1 MAKKDDMNVITSTLT
16 VNIPTFSERYTEK
29 KNVTF
34 FNIEVYNNY
43 SRVKWGLE
51 KRYSSFE
58 ELRDQLVKLLSNVP
72 SLPGKSFFKITSYD
86 GLNKR
91 KLSLEQFLKDCV
103 GRKDIMTNESFRDF
117 IEIDKHSPEL
127 TTNGPDKISEFS
139 GLPLGVRDFIYLKND
154 NIMFL
159 ACADMNI
166 ASRID
171 AYITNV
177 NLPWEK
183 KTDAHIS
190 VGATFAYKV
199 MIDSNGEY
207 FFEKMWAKSFPKQ
220 VNISYIMY
228 NELYRLVAY
237 HSIKKA

>member
-1 MAKKDDMNVITSTLT
+1 MSTKKDDMVISSTLT
-16 VNIPTFSERYTEK
+16 VSIPTFSEKYLDK

-43 SRVKWGLE
+43 SKQKWGLE
-51 KRYSSFE
+51 KRYSQFE
-58 ELRDQLVKLLSNVP
+58 ELKEALSKLLSGVP
-72 SLPGKSFFKITSYD
+72 SLPGKSFFKLSSYD

-91 KLSLEQFLKDCV
+91 KIALEGFLKECV
-103 GRKDIMTNESFRDF
+103 ARKDIMTSEAFREF

-127 TTNGPDKISEFS
+127 TTNGPTKLSEYVD
-139 GLPLGVRDFIYLKND
+139 LPLGVRDFIYLKYE

-159 ACADMNI
+159 AAADMNI

-190 VGATFAYKV
+190 VGAVFAYKV
-199 MIDSNGEY
+199 TTDSSGAFY
-207 FFEKMWAKSFPKQ
+207 FDKLWAKSFPKQ
-220 VNISYIMY
+220 VI
-228 NELYRLVAY
+228 VF
-237 HSIKKA
+237 IKKLILLIY

>member
-1 MAKKDDMNVITSTLT
+1 M
-16 VNIPTFSERYTEK
+16 
-29 KNVTF
+29 
-34 FNIEVYNNY
+34 
-43 SRVKWGLE
+43 KWGLE

-58 ELRDQLVKLLSNVP
+58 ELRESLTKLLSNVP
-72 SLPGKSFFKITSYD
+72 SLPGKSFFKISSYD

-91 KLSLEQFLKDCV
+91 KIALEQFLKDCV
-103 GRKDIMTNESFRDF
+103 TRKDIMTNESFREF

-127 TTNGPDKISEFS
+127 TTNGPNKISEFS
-139 GLPLGVRDFIYLKND
+139 DLPLGVRDFIYLKYENV
-154 NIMFL
+154 ILL

-190 VGATFAYKV
+190 VGAVFAYKV
-199 MIDSNGEY
+199 VQDSSGSY
-207 FFEKMWAKSFPKQ
+207 YFEKLWAKSFPKQ
-220 VNISYIMY
+220 VHILIIFI
-228 NELYRLVAY
+228 RPDAY
-237 HSIKKA
+237 HGKTKALHWLLDLMMGEFSSTKSVQIAISCNSMNFAK